1 MKLLDKYSFEDFI
14 GMDEETLSHVMDDSF
29 ACMDVKD
36 DALAESAFEEVNR
49 SLRMSGSIKRRNT
62 ARRVARYATRAFA
75 VACVPLAIAFLVDIN
90 TPEPDIQWS
99 EINVENGKTQTV
111 ALSDGTELFLNSG
124 SRITFPD
131 TFTGSE
137 RGIFLDGHVYAKV
150 HKDPEHPFVIHAK
163 DMDVRVLGTT
173 FDLNAYD
180 NNDCV
185 EIILL
190 EGSVKLDVN
199 TPDKKRHV
207 TMEPGDVVHYDRITD
222 DVEVNSLQVP
232 LNALKVQSNFH
243 FFNIPLEDICRDLER
258 RFDRN
263 IFILDDELGKTEFF
277 AFFSNGEG
285 LEDILSLLN
294 ADKKM
299 IVEEK
304 GNNVFIRKRI

>member
-1 MKLLDKYSFEDFI
+1 MKILSEYSAEELRNMEEKDLSEL
-14 GMDEETLSHVMDDSF
+14 MDEAFS
-29 ACMDVKD
+29 CMDVRD
-36 DALAESAFEEVNR
+36 DLLAEAAFEKVNR
-49 SLRMSGSIKRRNT
+49 SLRVSNQARRRNVL
-62 ARRVARYATRAFA
+62 RKVARYTTRAFA
-75 VACVPLAIAFLVDIN
+75 FACIPLAVAFLIKVN
-90 TPEPDIQWS
+90 TPEPEVQWS
-99 EINVENGKTQTV
+99 EINVSNGTTRTV
-111 ALSDGTELFLNSG
+111 TLSDGTELFLNPG

-137 RGIFLDGHVYAKV
+137 RSIFLDGHVYAKV
-150 HKDPEHPFVIHAK
+150 HKDPEHPFIIHAK

-185 EIILL
+185 EVILL

-199 TPDKKRHV
+199 TPDKKRHI

-232 LNALKVQSNFH
+232 LNSLGVQTNFH
-243 FFNIPLEDICRDLER
+243 FFNIPLEDICKDLGR

-285 LEDILSLLN
+285 LEDILALLN
-294 ADKKM
+294 TDRKMTIEKKGEN
-299 IVEEK
+299 I
-304 GNNVFIRKRI
+304 FIRKRI